1 MLIMMIA
8 SSRIY
13 SLKHSSFTRAKF
25 VSSGLRY
32 LSFEKSLKHSSFT
45 RAKFVSSGLRY
56 LSFEQFQ
63 LQSMRL
69 YHKRPQDG
77 AMAPVEDLET
87 NLWENFNYGSFNIA
101 TSATK
106 KQKKFLDVLEADAA
120 MLKDTMDPEWKQ
132 LNDEEVERGVVT
144 LEEYVTDERI
154 AKFKNVL
161 SRRTKAARVVFENP
175 ANANNCWA
183 ALRTFDSFAMQYC
196 DVITDSDVYVNKY
209 RRGTMHQALGAQKWL
224 SLKQWQSTKHCLTH
238 LKGEGYRIA
247 ITDIHHEKSIPMNEV
262 DWKAAPTAIVL
273 GNELRGVSDECREH
287 ADIHFYFPMK
297 GFAESLNVSAF
308 CAILCNALESNG
320 ILDPALDIGKI
331 PERDLRR
338 IYLTWLARTAPGAP
352 QLMRRVGLDV
362 QTDRLYETIA
372 GYTTRPT

>member
-1 MLIMMIA
+1 MILA
-8 SSRIY
+8 CVHGLRLSSR
-13 SLKHSSFTRAKF
+13 
-25 VSSGLRY
+25 SGLGSRNLL
-32 LSFEKSLKHSSFT
+32 LSSC
-45 RAKFVSSGLRY
+45 
-56 LSFEQFQ
+56 
-63 LQSMRL
+63 L
-69 YHKRPQDG
+69 YHKRPQDSD
-77 AMAPVEDLET
+77 MAPVEDLET

-101 TSATK
+101 SSPTK
-106 KQKKFLDVLEADAA
+106 KQRKFLDVLEADSVPI
-120 MLKDTMDPEWKQ
+120 DTMDPEWNQ
-132 LNDEEVERGVVT
+132 LDDEEIERGIVT
-144 LEEYVTDERI
+144 LEEYVTEERK
-154 AKFKNVL
+154 AKFEKIL
-161 SRRTKAARVVFENP
+161 GQRTKAARVVFENP

-196 DVITDSDVYVNKY
+196 DVITDSDLYVNKY

-224 SLKQWQSTKHCLTH
+224 SLKQWQSTPKCLTH
-238 LKGEGYRIA
+238 LKEQGYRIA

-273 GNELRGVSDECREH
+273 GNELKGVSDECREQ

-320 ILDPALDIGKI
+320 MLDPALDIGKI
-331 PERDLRR
+331 HPRDLRR

-352 QLMRRVGLDV
+352 QLMRKAGLNV